1 MGLGPGQGPL
11 AANLAR
17 SGHPVLLVD
26 AGDDQWDFSVSRD
39 TPEVDSQYE
48 FTTWQQT
55 NSELSEDIAAPT
67 GDDGWSVENM
77 RKHFVRLERCNYI
90 RNGSDPSHGF
100 TGGRREPHAL
110 RLRLRS
116 ADTLEAARA
125 LVDAEASVRVAV
137 LNMASPLH
145 PGGGFLNGASS
156 QEESLCMRTT
166 LLPSLKDEY
175 YRLPEL
181 GAIYTPDVMVFRD
194 ANGGDEVLE
203 KRNRW
208 FVDCITAAMLRNP
221 EVERDDEKG
230 WGRYVNAKDRE
241 LAVSKMRMVMRICQ
255 DKGVKKIVLGAWGCG
270 AYGNPVGEVAA
281 AWRKVLLPRTDSKG
295 RRAVEMWN
303 GIEECVFAIKDL
315 GMADAF
321 AAAFGD
327 GLERE
332 AVDEANKDDEDDDED
347 DEDDETAELGAKVVE
362 LRARIRNA
370 NPAIGRALQPVL
382 AGLIVQLPEGHPE
395 RSSV

>member
-1 MGLGPGQGPL
+1 MVCNNTPAFNDPL
-11 AANLAR
+11 TR
-17 SGHPVLLVD
+17 
-26 AGDDQWDFSVSRD
+26 WDFSVSRD

-55 NSELSEDIAAPT
+55 NSELSVGMEPPKGA
-67 GDDGWSVENM
+67 
-77 RKHFVRLERCNYI
+77 KRLGIYY
-90 RNGSDPSHGF
+90 
-100 TGGRREPHAL
+100 PH
-110 RLRLRS
+110 
-116 ADTLEAARA
+116 TLEAARA